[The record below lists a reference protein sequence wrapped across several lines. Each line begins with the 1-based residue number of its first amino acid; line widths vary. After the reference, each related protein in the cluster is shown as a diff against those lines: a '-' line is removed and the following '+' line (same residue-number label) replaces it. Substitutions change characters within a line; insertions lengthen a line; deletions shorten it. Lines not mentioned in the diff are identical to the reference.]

1 MQTYT
6 ALNLFSGNTMKK
18 ATLTLLLM
26 LLATISIQAQDVQ
39 QKRRDAILND
49 KKYFDLDEFWVY
61 DDFEKGRQ
69 EAEKTGKPLLVVLR
83 CLP

>member
-1 MQTYT
+1 
-6 ALNLFSGNTMKK
+6 MKK
-18 ATLTLLLM
+18 TTLTLLLM
-26 LLATISIQAQDVQ
+26 MLATISIQAQDVQ

-61 DDFEKGRQ
+61 DDFEKGLQ